1 MDSLYKLFCGGSGGR
16 FWPTNE
22 QKRSGR
28 SMNTA
33 CMISGSRYAR
43 DSPVG
48 TPWRASFFSTEGYR
62 DVLGDEGLSG
72 SRRPSRRL
80 RLVSTSLVTAS
91 DSGSLGRRR
100 IATSCLAASSS
111 SLFLTR
117 EIRGLAL
124 RDRRDRRDRG
134 GPSVGMYEP

>member
-22 QKRSGR
+22 QEEPSR
-28 SMNTA
+28 SMNTT
-33 CMISGSRYAR
+33 CGVSSSQYAR
-43 DSPVG
+43 DSPTG

-62 DVLGDEGLSG
+62 DVLGDEGRSN

-80 RLVSTSLVTAS
+80 RLVSISLVTMS
-91 DSGSLGRRR
+91 VSGSLGRRR
-100 IATSCLAASSS
+100 AATSCLATSSP

-117 EIRGLAL
+117 EARGLTL
-124 RDRRDRRDRG
+124 RDLRERRDRG
-134 GPSVGMYEP
+134 GSSTGMYES